1 MMGKLGKAIAVG
13 TLYFIF
19 IVFLPLLFVSMVSF
33 YIAKNGGDPS
43 RYFDNTSLY
52 ILIFGM
58 GTTIFASLGA
68 YYEKGNAKRLALT
81 LTSSVLLALWGYFF
95 IGSMNI
101 YYEGD
106 TYAYEVLV
114 PGIALILA
122 ISLSFKAIYRIV
134 EYLVYR
140 KEHLGGRVVSEP
152 EEMPVRRNGYEREYP
167 ATSEEEQYMEGDDLY
182 F

>member
-1 MMGKLGKAIAVG
+1 MMGKLGKAVAVG

-19 IVFLPLLFVSMVSF
+19 IVLLPMLFVTIVSV

-43 RYFDNTSLY
+43 RYFNNTSLY
-52 ILIFGM
+52 IMMFGTS
-58 GTTIFASLGA
+58 TTIFASVGA
-68 YYEKGNAKRLALT
+68 YYERGSVKRLLFALA
-81 LTSSVLLALWGYFF
+81 SSILLALWGYFF

-106 TYAYEVLV
+106 TYAYEVFV

-134 EYLVYR
+134 EYLAYR
-140 KEHLGGRVVSEP
+140 KECSGGDREP
-152 EEMPVRRNGYEREYP
+152 EDLPESKVYEERRQYTDVPQHYDD
-167 ATSEEEQYMEGDDLY
+167 EEEIY